1 MFQKDIQQSKL
12 LSLVLRHKPETI
24 GLQLDPNGWAEVEEL
39 LQKLAAYKAPIS
51 RDELKSLVAQSDKK
65 RFVFS
70 SDESKI
76 RANQGHSIVVD
87 LGLKAMQPPD
97 VLYHGTALRN
107 LDSIRAQGLLKGN
120 RHHVHLSA
128 DPDTARAVGQRYGKP
143 IVLKVKAAEMHKA
156 GFEFYRSDNGV
167 WLCDAV
173 PAQYIVEA

>member
-39 LQKLAAYKAPIS
+39 LQKLAAYKAPMS

-76 RANQGHSIVVD
+76 RANQGHSIEVD

-97 VLYHGTALRN
+97 VLYHGTALRFGASEMCEGEQ
-107 LDSIRAQGLLKGN
+107 LVD
-120 RHHVHLSA
+120 
-128 DPDTARAVGQRYGKP
+128 VG
-143 IVLKVKAAEMHKA
+143 
-156 GFEFYRSDNGV
+156 
-167 WLCDAV
+167 
-173 PAQYIVEA
+173 